1 MGFELELDEGD
12 LDSGL
17 DEEISGDGDDG
28 GSNGIL
34 ILLCAIPTVEM

>member
-17 DEEISGDGDDG
+17 DEEITGDDG

>member
-17 DEEISGDGDDG
+17 DEEIAGGDDG